1 MHKLS
6 ISGSIL
12 KGGTMNRYRVFARI
26 LVAIL
31 GLVLLGGIAIAQT
44 ESSSSTG
51 SKAAK
56 SSKAT
61 SSDKAAAKS
70 DADLVD
76 LNSASKDQLDALPGI
91 GDKYSQKI
99 IDGRPYKAKNDLV
112 RKKIIPQSTYAKIK
126 DKVIARQK

>member
-1 MHKLS
+1 
-6 ISGSIL
+6 
-12 KGGTMNRYRVFARI
+12 MNRYRSITRI

-31 GLVLLGGIAIAQT
+31 GLTLLGGMVMAQT

-51 SKAAK
+51 SKSAK
-56 SSKAT
+56 TSKAK

-76 LNSASKDQLDALPGI
+76 LNSASKEQLDALPGI

-99 IDGRPYKAKNDLV
+99 IDGRPYKGKNDLV
-112 RKKIIPQSTYAKIK
+112 RKKIIPQATYNKIK
-126 DKVIARQK
+126 DQVIAKQK